1 MNVRLFAGKGE
12 EGEEEMGEEEGGEE
26 EGERR
31 PRPKKARKD
40 NDNIAALG
48 DYGMLFLRE
57 LFS

>member
-31 PRPKKARKD
+31 MGVNPTARK
-40 NDNIAALG
+40 NESV
-48 DYGMLFLRE
+48 LRPTP
-57 LFS
+57 